1 MISSLRYFVT
11 SLYRHFVILSLS
23 YIVTSLYRHTPYL
36 VTSSCHLLVISS
48 PRHLIAAHFGHFI
61 TSSRRHFVISS
72 SCCLVLSPSSF
83 LLTFSRRV
91 IISSTRQLVNSSYR
105 HLFIVFVVTLVNS
118 IVHVCA
124 CTRGY
129 LLTTTEQALANIN
142 IFVSMCVIFM
152 SYFHVFQ
159 PLFAGAVDQHDDAI
173 LSLHANHVG
182 KLLNLY
188 VLYIITFY
196 QYNHH
201 IVLPI
206 LQCICL

>member
-1 MISSLRYFVT
+1 MSFT
-11 SLYRHFVILSLS
+11 
-23 YIVTSLYRHTPYL
+23 
-36 VTSSCHLLVISS
+36 
-48 PRHLIAAHFGHFI
+48 
-61 TSSRRHFVISS
+61 RHFVISS

-83 LLTFSRRV
+83 LFTFSRRV
-91 IISSTRQLVNSSYR
+91 IISSTRQLVNSSTRQLVNSSTRQLVNSSTRQLVNSSYR
-105 HLFIVFVVTLVNS
+105 HLVIVFVVTLVNS
-118 IVHVCA
+118 IVHVCG

-129 LLTTTEQALANIN
+129 FLTTTEQALANIN

-188 VLYIITFY
+188 VLYI
-196 QYNHH
+196 
-201 IVLPI
+201 
-206 LQCICL
+206 